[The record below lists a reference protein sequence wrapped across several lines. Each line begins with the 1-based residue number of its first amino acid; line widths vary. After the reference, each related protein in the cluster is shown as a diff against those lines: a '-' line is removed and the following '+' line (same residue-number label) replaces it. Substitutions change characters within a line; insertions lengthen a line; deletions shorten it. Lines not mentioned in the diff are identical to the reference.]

1 MQSTDSSPILLDALG
16 QAANRTS
23 FLPLLDGIRAVLAA
37 AGVQADRI
45 QLPMTRYSGFR
56 HPTLSTVVL
65 TWCHD
70 RSYDETLTVAHGR
83 GSDETGPRNTPYGAI
98 LQEGIEHLRVDLTQ
112 LSAERE
118 LPILVELRDRG
129 YQDYLA
135 LRLPLPQEG
144 FQLMSIASL
153 KPMPADLVDRLA
165 PLLHTMGLAV
175 YAAYRTSQATR
186 LAATYIGPRS
196 GPRVLA
202 GDIRRGSTRRLTAG
216 IMFCDIRGFTAL
228 STRVTP
234 EAVVSTVNQVF
245 ELIEQ
250 EAARHDGEILKFIGD
265 AVLIVFPVE
274 ERSEA
279 EVARSVIE
287 TTQSALASIGAADLS
302 LGIRIG
308 ATIGEVVQGN
318 IGTPARLDFTVMG
331 PAVNLASRLESLC
344 RPLEQ
349 DALFCSTLAALVPE
363 LVSVGTHPIKG
374 LTDPVEVYRL
384 GDTSVVAAP

>member
-1 MQSTDSSPILLDALG
+1 LLLDALG
-16 QAANRTS
+16 SAADQAS

-37 AGVQADRI
+37 VGVQADRI

-70 RSYDETLTVAHGR
+70 RSYDETLTVNHGE
-83 GSDETGPRNTPYGAI
+83 GADEDGPRQTPYRVL
-98 LQEGIEHLRVDLTQ
+98 LQEGAEHLRADLTQ
-112 LSAERE
+112 LPANRE
-118 LPILVELRDRG
+118 FPILAELRDRG

-135 LRLPLPQEG
+135 LRMPLPQDG
-144 FQLMSIASL
+144 LQLMSIASL

-165 PLLHTMGLAV
+165 PMLHTVGLAV
-175 YAAYRTSQATR
+175 YATYRTSQATR

-228 STRVTP
+228 STRTTP
-234 EAVVSTVNQVF
+234 EAVVSIVNQVF
-245 ELIEQ
+245 ERIER

-265 AVLIVFPVE
+265 AVLVVFPVE
-274 ERSEA
+274 ERAEA

-287 TTQSALASIGAADLS
+287 TTKSALASIDAADLPVS
-302 LGIRIG
+302 IRVG

-318 IGTPARLDFTVMG
+318 IGTPERLDFTVMG
-331 PAVNLASRLESLC
+331 PAVNLASRLEGLC

-349 DALFCSTLAALVPE
+349 EALFCSTLAALVPE
-363 LVSVGTHPIKG
+363 LVGIGAHPIKG
-374 LTDPVEVYRL
+374 LTAPVEVYRL
-384 GDTSVVAAP
+384 GERSVVAAP

>member
-1 MQSTDSSPILLDALG
+1 MQSPDSSPILLDALG
-16 QAANRTS
+16 QAADRSS

-37 AGVQADRI
+37 VGVQADRI

-70 RSYDETLTVAHGR
+70 RSYDESLTVTHSQ
-83 GSDETGPRNTPYGAI
+83 GSDEDGPRNSPYWAL
-98 LQEGIEHLRVDLTQ
+98 LQEDIEHLRADLTQ
-112 LSAERE
+112 LPVKHAY
-118 LPILVELRDRG
+118 PILVELRDRG

-135 LRLPLPQEG
+135 LRLPLPQDG

-153 KPMPADLVDRLA
+153 KPMPADLADRLT
-165 PLLHTMGLAV
+165 PLLHTVGLAV
-175 YAAYRTSQATR
+175 YATYRTSQATR

-228 STRVTP
+228 SARVTP
-234 EAVVSTVNQVF
+234 ETVVSTVNQVF

-274 ERSEA
+274 KRSEVD
-279 EVARSVIE
+279 VARSIIE
-287 TTQSALASIGAADLS
+287 TTQGALASIDAADLPVS
-302 LGIRIG
+302 IRVG

-318 IGTPARLDFTVMG
+318 IGTPERLDFTVMG
-331 PAVNLASRLESLC
+331 PAVNLASRLEGLC

-349 DALFCSTLAALVPE
+349 DALFCSTLAVLVPK
-363 LVSVGTHPIKG
+363 LVSVGAHPIKG
-374 LTDPVEVYRL
+374 LTEPVEVYRL
-384 GDTSVVAAP
+384 GNTSVVAAP